1 MIDIDAII
9 ERRDIVSFFQ
19 PLVSIKKKA
28 VIGFEALSRGV
39 LADGDGLI
47 PPCLLFDKAAEQGRR
62 VDVDRLC
69 RSVAFSR
76 FKHLHDK
83 ERSLLLSVNMD
94 VRILDTEAAGSNY
107 LLQQVMDNGVNPNN
121 VIIEVLEADVQ
132 NTQALLDFIEKYR
145 RYGFL
150 IAIDDVGAGHS
161 NLERIAYIK
170 PDVLKI
176 DRSLISE
183 IDKGYHK
190 REVVKSLTMLG
201 RKIGSLIVAEGVERQ
216 EEAVLLMELGVDI
229 FQGYYFAR
237 PIAPDRDPCG
247 LPDTV
252 AEVGKVFKEY
262 ILQKISRKRSRFSV
276 YNALVSEL
284 STQLGEVHF
293 NEYDRTLV
301 DYLSLHAELE
311 CLYVLNMEGTQI
323 SNTVCNPYHI
333 SESRRFIYQP
343 AQKGADHSLKEYY
356 LPVKAGLSRYT
367 TEEYTSL
374 ASGNRCTTIALVFE
388 MQDRERAILCVD
400 IAALESI

>member
-39 LADGDGLI
+39 GAEGLI
-47 PPCLLFDKAAEQGRR
+47 PPCALFDMAAKKGRR
-62 VDVDRLC
+62 VDFDRLC
-69 RSVAFSR
+69 RSSAFSR
-76 FKHLHDK
+76 FKPHHER
-83 ERSLLLSVNMD
+83 ERSLLLSVNLD

-107 LLQQVMDNGVNPNN
+107 LLRQVMDYGLNPNN
-121 VIIEVLEADVQ
+121 VIIEMLEADVQ

-145 RYGFL
+145 GYGFL

-190 REVVKSLTMLG
+190 REVVKSLTTLG

-237 PIAPDRDPCG
+237 PIAPEMDPCG
-247 LPDTV
+247 LPHTI
-252 AEVGKVFKEY
+252 AEVGGVFKEY
-262 ILQKISRKRSRFSV
+262 MLQKISRKRSRFAV
-276 YNALVSEL
+276 YNTLVSEL
-284 STQLGEVHF
+284 AGRLADLSQA
-293 NEYDRTLV
+293 EYDRTLV
-301 DYLSLHAELE
+301 DFLALQAELE
-311 CLYVLNMEGTQI
+311 CLYVLDMDGAQI

-356 LPVKAGLSRYT
+356 LPIKAGLPRYT

-374 ASGNRCTTIALVFE
+374 ASGNRCTTIALVFDSRE
-388 MQDRERAILCVD
+388 RERAILCVD
-400 IAALESI
+400 ISSLEVF